1 MGRTLKYF
9 LKKLLGHGI
18 FMVYFFW
25 KICKTLCPPPP
36 PSLSY
41 MLNVRSLIL
50 KKLQSLFKNLIPLC
64 LNTSA
69 IHYLVFFV
77 LLLLILAATKEM
89 GIAQN
94 RNSLLYQKLCWNKER
109 LNNQQPLP
117 RLCKMEFFG
126 FSEKVFPRT

>member
-1 MGRTLKYF
+1 MGGTLKYF

-25 KICKTLCPPPP
+25 KICKTLCLPPPP
-36 PSLSY
+36 PSPTCLMYAPLYWKNS
-41 MLNVRSLIL
+41 
-50 KKLQSLFKNLIPLC
+50 KAFFKNLIPLC